1 MYNQLTALKKED
13 DKYFQQALLC
23 MDLGINPKDMRVD
36 EQLALYMTYDFIYEK
51 QKNMKK
57 DYHFLD
63 TEVINA
69 YRETKDNPVIQAQ
82 AIKMSTDYEETQEQE
97 ESIDKDDDYD
107 LDYN

>member
-1 MYNQLTALKKED
+1 MKNKK
-13 DKYFQQALLC
+13 
-23 MDLGINPKDMRVD
+23 
-36 EQLALYMTYDFIYEK
+36 YEK
-51 QKNMKK
+51 GLP
-57 DYHFLD
+57 FLD

>member
-1 MYNQLTALKKED
+1 MIL
-13 DKYFQQALLC
+13 
-23 MDLGINPKDMRVD
+23 
-36 EQLALYMTYDFIYEK
+36 IYEK

-82 AIKMSTDYEETQEQE
+82 AIKNVY
-97 ESIDKDDDYD
+97 
-107 LDYN
+107 

>member
-1 MYNQLTALKKED
+1 
-13 DKYFQQALLC
+13 
-23 MDLGINPKDMRVD
+23 
-36 EQLALYMTYDFIYEK
+36 
-51 QKNMKK
+51 MKK